1 MRRYLGPVLVCSVV
15 LACCAMLA
23 PTAMGQA
30 PSAVDGLLDPGPVP
44 SSIEAQR
51 KIDYERST
59 AAVTPRMIVQQ
70 KAQSR
75 AADRMARIAALE
87 WYGHSKARPQS
98 SATPFS
104 GMYGDQ
110 FQGSSFGRPN
120 AWHAARPVIL
130 MVR

>member
-1 MRRYLGPVLVCSVV
+1 MV
-15 LACCAMLA
+15 LAPAA
-23 PTAMGQA
+23 FGQSPA
-30 PSAVDGLLDPGPVP
+30 GAEGLLDPGPART
-44 SSIEAQR
+44 SIEAQR

-59 AAVTPRMIVQQ
+59 AAVTPTMIIQQ

-98 SATPFS
+98 LATPFS
-104 GMYGDQ
+104 GLYGNQ
-110 FQGSSFGRPN
+110 FQGSSFGRPS
-120 AWHAARPVIL
+120 AWHASRPVIL